1 MKTLIAG
8 MGFGKIL
15 YGNIYKN
22 MGWDIE
28 YLDLYNKEAHYK
40 NMDDAVKNRYDTVHI
55 CTPNYSHYVLADKA
69 AKVSDFVFVE
79 KPGVA
84 QSSHWEDLV
93 KDNSKTRIMMTKNNQ
108 YRDNIHEM
116 QVAANSASVIDFRWI
131 NHNRIPKPGSWFT
144 TKHEAFG
151 GVSRDL
157 MPHMLSLYQM
167 LNPDWRTSTITSR
180 SMEQRW
186 TLDSITDSGYGEV
199 DRKGFYNV
207 DDYCMI
213 QYNEKYNCIADWR
226 SMSGDDI
233 AIHIDDN
240 TFELGLCPEEAY
252 HNMIMSALD
261 NKDNDS
267 FWQEQKE
274 MDIWIHQQ
282 LEAVSKH

>member
-1 MKTLIAG
+1 

-28 YLDLYNKEAHYK
+28 YLDLYNKEANYK
-40 NMDDAVKNRYDTVHI
+40 HIDDAVKSNYDTVHI

-84 QSSHWEDLV
+84 QSSHWDDLL
-93 KDNSKTRIMMTKNNQ
+93 KDNSNTRIMMTKNNQ
-108 YRDNIHEM
+108 YRSNIGEM
-116 QVAANSASVIDFRWI
+116 QDAANNASVINLRWI

-144 TKHEAFG
+144 TKHLSYG

-167 LNPDWRTSTITSR
+167 LNPEWRTSTVTDHGLK
-180 SMEQRW
+180 QNW
-186 TLDSITDSGYGEV
+186 TLDNIDGSDYGDV

-213 QYNEKYNCIADWR
+213 QYNGKYNCVTDWR

-233 AIHIDDN
+233 AIHTDNN

-252 HNMIMSALD
+252 QNMILTALD

>member
-28 YLDLYNKEAHYK
+28 YLDLYNKEANYK
-40 NMDDAVKNRYDTVHI
+40 HIDDAVKSNYDTVHI

-84 QSSHWEDLV
+84 QSSHWDDLL
-93 KDNSKTRIMMTKNNQ
+93 KDNSNTRIMMTKNNQ
-108 YRDNIHEM
+108 YRSNIGEM
-116 QVAANSASVIDFRWI
+116 QDAANNASVINLRWI

-144 TKHEAFG
+144 TKHLSYG

-167 LNPDWRTSTITSR
+167 LNPEWRTSTVTDHGLK
-180 SMEQRW
+180 QNW
-186 TLDSITDSGYGEV
+186 TLDNIDGSDYGDV

-213 QYNEKYNCIADWR
+213 QYNGKYNCVTDWR

-233 AIHIDDN
+233 AIHTDNN

-252 HNMIMSALD
+252 QNMILTALD